1 MSKAPFHSTHHPT
14 ASSASW
20 TVSALIEALNKP
32 VNIAPLAFFRIFFG
46 LMMCGSAI
54 RFLAKGWVKQLYVD
68 TPYHFKYWG
77 FEWVSTLG
85 NTGTHL
91 LFVGIA
97 ITALMVALGWWY
109 RISISAFFLLFS
121 YAELMDA
128 TNYLNHYYFI
138 SVVAFLLI
146 WLPAHRKY
154 SLDVLRH
161 PSLTLHT
168 APAWILGS
176 LKLQIGLVYFFAGLA
191 KVNADWLLEA
201 EPLHHWLR
209 SKYDFPILGQLFRY
223 EASAYFFS
231 WAGCLYDLSIP
242 FLLLWRKT
250 RPLAFMAVVFFHI
263 ITWALFPIGVFP
275 FIMIGSTLLFF
286 PSSVHERI
294 LKQLQNLFAF
304 VKTTGQASQLHT
316 ANTSGKKVWKRALVP
331 TLFTI
336 HFIVQIVLP
345 LRHHLY
351 DSNLYWTEEGYRFSW
366 RVMLTDKSG
375 LAFYTVKDH
384 DGKSTLVDLNDYLT
398 ERQQK
403 FLGTNPDFMVQFAH
417 FLKDTYQGK
426 GYSQPEIYI
435 ESYLN
440 LNGKGSRAFSNK
452 HVNMANESWGLAPK
466 AWILPFNDKA
476 S

>member
-1 MSKAPFHSTHHPT
+1 MNGWKMSAFW
-14 ASSASW
+14 SSGKE
-20 TVSALIEALNKP
+20 VLNKQI
-32 VNIAPLAFFRIFFG
+32 NIAPLAFFRIFFG
-46 LMMCGSAI
+46 LMMCGSAV

-68 TPYHFKYWG
+68 TAYHFKYWG

-91 LFVGIA
+91 LFICIA

-109 RISISAFFLLFS
+109 RFSIIAFFVLFS

-138 SVVAFLLI
+138 SVIAFLLI

-154 SLDVLRH
+154 SIDVLRL
-161 PSLTLHT
+161 PGLALNTV
-168 APAWILGS
+168 PAWTINS

-209 SKYDFPILGQLFRY
+209 SKYDFPILGQLFQY
-223 EASAYFFS
+223 EAAAYFFS
-231 WAGCLYDLSIP
+231 WAGCLYDLTIP
-242 FLLLWRKT
+242 FLLLSRKT
-250 RPLAFMAVVFFHI
+250 RRVAFTAVVFFHVL
-263 ITWALFPIGVFP
+263 TWALFPIGVFP
-275 FIMIGSTLLFF
+275 FIMIGATILFF
-286 PSSVHERI
+286 QAGFHER
-294 LKQLQNLFAF
+294 LLEKLQNLFAF
-304 VKTTGQASQLHT
+304 GRIASNRNKADVPNINQRFKW
-316 ANTSGKKVWKRALVP
+316 AKVVVPAL
-331 TLFTI
+331 FAI
-336 HFIVQIVLP
+336 HFAVQIALP
-345 LRHHLY
+345 LRHYLY

-375 LAFYTVKDH
+375 LAFFTVKDN
-384 DGKSTLVDLNDYLT
+384 DGKASLVDLDEYLT

-417 FLKDTYQGK
+417 FLKDTYQEK
-426 GYSQPEIYI
+426 GYVHPEVYI

-466 AWILPFNDKA
+466 TWILPFNEKA